1 MRMKL
6 HEVLMVTS
14 FVPVISFKVIS
25 LAGGASLHRAKIAT
39 GVGLLLALLQAVFS
53 KILLKQTTYLERAF
67 IGFLLLGFLW
77 VHVASS
83 RAAMMFVGQSTTL
96 LYLVLFLTTLVPQ
109 TFGYD
114 PFTYAIAKQW
124 YPETVWNTPQF
135 RTINLHITYAWSLV
149 FLLAT
154 LSSFLGAGT
163 PLYSIVVPLIFVLGL
178 GLPFSRKYPGWY
190 LKRAF
195 SARLIDASAFPS
207 TARELISRMPLGFD
221 RTSAGNLNATI
232 QFDLSGEAAG
242 MMVLSIRDG
251 TCTYQEGT
259 LPSPTLTIRSSAE
272 TWLKIARGEIDR
284 PRALMEGL
292 FTVEG
297 DMALL
302 MRLAEIFRPP
312 ASHTGAPDTK
322 KASARGKQGGS
333 AMKVLAVQ
341 GSPRPKASNTGVI
354 LQQFL
359 KGAQS
364 AGAEVETI
372 YLKEKDIHPCIGC
385 YTCWTKT
392 PGVCVF
398 KDDMPDLL
406 EKVKRSD
413 VIAYAT
419 PLYNFNMTALT
430 KAFQERLLPLLD
442 PHLVKD
448 GETYRHP
455 LRFDMSRKFVL
466 ISTCGFPEI
475 SHFDGLRAV
484 FRHLEQSA
492 GSECLGE
499 LLVPAAELVL
509 KQESM
514 RERARPILDALFQAG
529 VEVARNGRVCKETEL
544 EVQKPLFTAD
554 QVAEM
559 ANIWWDSFLEGRAK
573 GRPQDAQAAQD
584 IRLLLRGMA
593 LLFNAQAA
601 PQLTAS
607 IQFDVTG
614 EQPGHWFLA
623 IDNATCTFNEG
634 RHSSPTLTIKTPSEV
649 WLAISN
655 KELDGREALM
665 QGKYAV
671 EGDINLL
678 MRMGSLFGSADRP
691 PKTT

>member
-1 MRMKL
+1 MKIKL
-6 HEVLMVTS
+6 HQALMATS
-14 FVPVISFKVIS
+14 FLPVVSFKIIS
-25 LAGGASLHRAKIAT
+25 IGNASSLQRAKTAAL
-39 GVGLLLALLQAVFS
+39 VASVLALLQLAAS
-53 KILLKQTTYLERAF
+53 RILLKRTTYLERAF
-67 IGFLLLGFLW
+67 VGFLFFCTVW
-77 VHVASS
+77 VYAASPG
-83 RAAMMFVGQSTTL
+83 AAMVFVGQFTAL
-96 LYLVLFLTTLVPQ
+96 LYFVLFLTTLVPQ
-109 TFGYD
+109 IFGYD

-124 YPETVWNTPQF
+124 YPETVWNAPQF

-149 FLLAT
+149 FLLSS

-163 PLYSIVVPLIFVLGL
+163 PLYAMVVPLLLVLGV

-195 SARLIDASAFPS
+195 PATPVDASDFPS

-221 RTSAGNLNATI
+221 PASAGNLNATI
-232 QFDLSGEAAG
+232 QFDLSGEGGGKMALL
-242 MMVLSIRDG
+242 VKDG
-251 TCTYQEGT
+251 TCIYEEGSA
-259 LPSPTLTIRSSAE
+259 PSPTLTIRSSGE

-292 FTVEG
+292 FTVKG

-302 MRLAEIFRPP
+302 MRLGQIFQSRAPSGT
-312 ASHTGAPDTK
+312 ASDAKGPSAP
-322 KASARGKQGGS
+322 RKQGGS

-341 GSPRPKASNTGVI
+341 GSPRPRVSNTGAL

-359 KGAQS
+359 RGAQS

-385 YTCWTKT
+385 YTCWAKT

-398 KDDMPDLL
+398 KDDMPDIL
-406 EKVKRSD
+406 EKVKGSD
-413 VIAYAT
+413 VMVYAT

-442 PHLVKD
+442 PHLVKE
-448 GETYRHP
+448 GGTYRHP
-455 LRFDMSRKFVL
+455 LRFDISRRFVL
-466 ISTCGFPEI
+466 ISTCGFPET

-484 FRHLEQSA
+484 FRHLELSA

-499 LLVPAAELVL
+499 LLVPAAEMAL

-514 RERARPILDALFQAG
+514 RERAKPILDALFRAG
-529 VEVARNGRVCKETEL
+529 VEVARDGRVSRETEL

-584 IRLLLRGMA
+584 IRLVLKGMA
-593 LLFNAQAA
+593 FLFNPQAA
-601 PQLTAS
+601 PQLKAA

-614 EQPGHWFLA
+614 EQPGHWFLS
-623 IDNATCTFNEG
+623 IDNGTCTFNEG
-634 RHSSPTLTIKTPSEV
+634 RHGSPTLTIKTPSEV

-655 KELDGREALM
+655 KELDGREALT

-678 MRMGSLFGSADRP
+678 MRMGSLFGTADRRL
-691 PKTT
+691 KTT